1 MITCALLAILASP
14 LYTPGLKRVV
24 PDPCHPG
31 KFVAVE
37 TRIVPV
43 SIQRIDSTQIE
54 SLKQPNISEILAR
67 TNYPAAPIQTTSRLA
82 LFDGKRTAEGIQDL
96 EKIEVLKGPQGTLY
110 GANAVQGVLDILSK
124 RDEFFD
130 TTESWYYPNENLRD
144 DSWKRIR
151 VNFEYKDLFADT
163 KIFSETTMEGHQPE
177 RTLIGESSIYLA
189 TYQVPRIEEE
199 FLQDL
204 GNFGGMDSN
213 YYNLTGGV
221 KFTSEYADKLGT
233 NSLWLPRP
241 NFDLKTGI
249 DWTKQPLSNPG
260 QYMQDSIRSFGQ
272 NWVQDWISRSGLPL
286 NQIQN
291 FMQGAAGS
299 GTDMNNL
306 NFPGNPSALG
316 DARCGSE
323 MYMGPGT
330 LWYPDKPGYQSVSNI
345 TPFQYKF
352 PTPGTAL
359 VPAQM
364 RTHCVNMALKEP
376 GEGVRYYPYSSPDHI
391 WNRLATMS
399 GQAMIRGPWDQ
410 ARTWIYTDK
419 ASMNDINERVMLGV
433 SPSQY
438 VNGLYDVASLGGLRP
453 KDYSSKTLFDPRL
466 LASYGAKENAFDW
479 FSSTAPL
486 TSWNQF
492 DSYLKSKPNEIM
504 TMFSPNAKP
513 EEKAHADRLFGNL
526 LISPSVNVRKGTLS
540 FLNGINTDY
549 SRIASQAADLRY
561 SLYSKDPAEVGLAL
575 DMCEKM
581 QVGLPLN
588 ALIYVANHGANE
600 DLREQAANILDDE
613 N

>member
-1 MITCALLAILASP
+1 MITCAILVTLASP
-14 LYTPGLKRVV
+14 AFTPSLKKVM

-31 KFVAVE
+31 RYVSVD
-37 TRIVPV
+37 TLIVPV
-43 SIQRIDSTQIE
+43 SVERIEASSIT
-54 SLKQPNISEILAR
+54 SLTSANVSEILAR
-67 TNYPAAPIQTTSRLA
+67 TNLPAAPIQTTTRLT
-82 LFDGKRTAEGIQDL
+82 LFDGRRTAEGFEQLD
-96 EKIEVLKGPQGTLY
+96 KIEVLQGPQGSLY
-110 GANAVQGVLDILSK
+110 GAEAVRGVLNILFE
-124 RDEFFD
+124 RDKYFD
-130 TTESWYYPNENLRD
+130 TRESWYNPNENLKD
-144 DSWKRIR
+144 DAWTRIR
-151 VNFEYKDLFADT
+151 VHYDYKDLFADT
-163 KIFSETTMEGHQPE
+163 KIFSEVTMEGHEPQ
-177 RTLIGESSIYLA
+177 RTLIGESSVYLA
-189 TYQVPRIEEE
+189 TYQVPRIQEDY
-199 FLQDL
+199 LQDM

-221 KFTSEYADKLGT
+221 KFTNEYADKLGT
-233 NSLWLPRP
+233 NALWLPRP
-241 NFDLKTGI
+241 SFDVKSGF

-272 NWVQDWISRSGLPL
+272 NRVQDWISRSGLKL

-306 NFPGNPSALG
+306 NFPGNPQALG

-345 TPFQYKF
+345 TPFQYTF
-352 PTPGTAL
+352 PAPGATL

-364 RTHCVNMALKEP
+364 RTHCVNMGLKEP
-376 GEGVRYYPYSSPDHI
+376 AEGVRYYPYSSPDHI

-419 ASMNDINERVMLGV
+419 ASMDDINKRVMLGV

-438 VNGLYDVASLGGLRP
+438 VNGLYDVSSLGGLKS

-466 LASYGAKENAFDW
+466 LASYGAKDNAFNW

-486 TSWNQF
+486 THWSGL
-492 DSYLKSKPNEIM
+492 DTYLKSKPNEIM
-504 TMFSPNAKP
+504 TMFTPNAKP

-526 LISPSVNVRKGTLS
+526 LISPSLDVRRGALS
-540 FLNGINTDY
+540 FLKSVDGNFSSMA
-549 SRIASQAADLRY
+549 SRAANLRY
-561 SLYSKDPAEVGLAL
+561 SLYSKDPLEVGLAL
-575 DMCEKM
+575 DICEDM
-581 QVGLPLN
+581 EEGLPLN
-588 ALIYVANHGANE
+588 ALIYVANHGPNE
-600 DLREQAANILDDE
+600 ELREQAADILDD
-613 N
+613 